1 MWLATLL
8 EHWQPS
14 TPSTLGMKNDVG
26 LAKESAFMLIVLL
39 LILRKFLVVAG
50 NTDKTI
56 RWPIAIIARGGNLM
70 LYMFILESVEL
81 MALSYRNT

>member
-14 TPSTLGMKNDVG
+14 TPSTLGMKNDLG

-56 RWPIAIIARGGNLM
+56 RWP
-70 LYMFILESVEL
+70 
-81 MALSYRNT
+81 SYNC